1 MGKMRR
7 LLYDSLFVMLMLF
20 CTVLSGCDWANEYLN
35 YLDNEKPSEY
45 VLVSDMNGLKI
56 EYEYPEKTYHKDYKY
71 LFDYVGKK
79 IRIII
84 DDDGNPIRADFP
96 ISIMG
101 FLFVVSLLCTIAGT
115 GLTYEQIMV
124 IQYKRKLI

>member
-1 MGKMRR
+1 M
-7 LLYDSLFVMLMLF
+7 YSL
-20 CTVLSGCDWANEYLN
+20 CINAD
-35 YLDNEKPSEY
+35 
-45 VLVSDMNGLKI
+45 
-56 EYEYPEKTYHKDYKY
+56 YHKDYKY

-101 FLFVVSLLCTIAGT
+101 FSFVVSLLCTIVGT

-124 IQYKRKLI
+124 IRYKRKQRMHSD